1 MLNCTIVGKLNFD
14 PKFDQTKGGKEYCR
28 FQLSKKKATKQGS
41 DAEYTNVQV
50 SVWGEKQVEFARK
63 YFKKGAILAA
73 TGTPEAN
80 SYESKITGKLVQQ
93 LAIPFA
99 SVEIVA
105 FAQDEVED
113 SNSDD
118 NEPSF

>member
-1 MLNCTIVGKLNFD
+1 MLQMTIVGKLNFD
-14 PKFDQTKGGKEYCR
+14 PKYDTTKGGKEYGR
-28 FQLSKKKATKQGS
+28 FQLSKKKQTKQGA
-41 DAEYTNVQV
+41 DAEYTNV
-50 SVWGEKQVEFARK
+50 SITVWGEKQVEFARK

-80 SYESKITGKLVQQ
+80 SYESKTTGKLVQQ

-105 FAQDEVED
+105 FAPDEVED

-118 NEPSF
+118 TEPSF